1 MKISNWNTFK
11 ILSRLRRDIFQEEG
25 HLGPWGI
32 TPPVDWGK
40 NNCHWSDIFQ
50 KKKKGCEVGKLWWE
64 EAMHKWQLLFG
75 FPSEEIERIAS
86 VRCASDNSFLLERAK
101 DFLDALAL
109 IKYLSYRA
117 SSSWFSGLFLQRKKN
132 KALFFIIS
140 INQIETLYPL
150 FKKENHNIKN
160 IFNNCLGEVWQ
171 HWFWAIS

>member
-1 MKISNWNTFK
+1 MSLFLECWVGRVDETLLRFCQDSCQESWLKTQEWNF
-11 ILSRLRRDIFQEEG
+11 SRKG
-25 HLGPWGI
+25 MWG
-32 TPPVDWGK
+32 
-40 NNCHWSDIFQ
+40 
-50 KKKKGCEVGKLWWE
+50 EVGKLWWE

-86 VRCASDNSFLLERAK
+86 VRCASDHSFCQWSF
-101 DFLDALAL
+101 FLDALAL
-109 IKYLSYRA
+109 IKYLSYGA

-150 FKKENHNIKN
+150 FKKENHDIKN